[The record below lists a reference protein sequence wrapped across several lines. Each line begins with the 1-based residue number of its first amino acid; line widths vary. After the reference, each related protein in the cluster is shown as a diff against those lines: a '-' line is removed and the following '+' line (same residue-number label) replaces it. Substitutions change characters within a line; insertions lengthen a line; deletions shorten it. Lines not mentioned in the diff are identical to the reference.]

1 MGTRGSIGEVS
12 YRGASWGA
20 ITLTKQVAK
29 NNCQRTSIG
38 CRLIRWHI
46 CPDPSSAGWERVK
59 KSWGAVAQTP
69 IRAAKETSANP
80 SKLGLQRFAGRNK
93 QQNKLVVNSERFLLD
108 GEFNSPPSPPIHTIL
123 PSGIAVIGIDSWVER
138 FTKIFQNLQ
147 PDQEGYSSPL
157 INFKPHSQP
166 PNVISSQH
174 SGGDLWSFT
183 STRLF

>member
-69 IRAAKETSANP
+69 IRATKETSANP

-108 GEFNSPPSPPIHTIL
+108 GEFNSPPSPPETRMSPEEFRGYPIL
-123 PSGIAVIGIDSWVER
+123 EISANCNVSER
-138 FTKIFQNLQ
+138 KLIWLLYVDNNL
-147 PDQEGYSSPL
+147 E
-157 INFKPHSQP
+157 
-166 PNVISSQH
+166 
-174 SGGDLWSFT
+174 T
-183 STRLF
+183 SLL

>member
-93 QQNKLVVNSERFLLD
+93 QQNKLVVNSERSLLD

-123 PSGIAVIGIDSWVER
+123 PSGIAVIGIDSWVEK
-138 FTKIFQNLQ
+138 FTKIFHNVQSVAKTRS
-147 PDQEGYSSPL
+147 SSPTL
-157 INFKPHSQP
+157 LTKRSQP
-166 PNVISSQH
+166 T
-174 SGGDLWSFT
+174 GDDQW
-183 STRLF
+183 